1 MESVAELY
9 EITSQLALIRG
20 DPARLFK
27 MCGEITPGNA
37 QTILS
42 SVPLLSRDVHI
53 PMRDLMDHLELANA
67 MVIRCEDRCK
77 ILSDSI
83 YVGWS
88 ARSKSRKM
96 LIRCRVP

>member
-1 MESVAELY
+1 MESVTQLY

-20 DPARLFK
+20 DPARMIK
-27 MCGEITPGNA
+27 MCGELTRGNA
-37 QTILS
+37 QTFLS

-53 PMRDLMDHLELANA
+53 VMRDLMDHLELANA

-88 ARSKSRKM
+88 AWRKSRKI